1 MFSSPHRVLHIF
13 GSLDRGGAESMIM
26 SLYRNIDREYL
37 QFDFV
42 VNDSNRE
49 YAYEQEIRQLG
60 GRVYRLPALSLKNIK
75 TYKAA
80 WAELL
85 ENHPEWKIVHIHH
98 TSTAPVSIPVAKKA
112 GRTTI
117 AHSHTAGSDGSLK
130 SRLKIASRYPV
141 RHLADYLLACSVPA
155 AQWMFGG
162 KAKDAV
168 VLSNAIDV
176 DSFLPDKTARE
187 RVRAE
192 MGFEPDQKV
201 IGHVGRFMEVKNHTF
216 MLDVL
221 RALVKKDPE
230 VAMVLVGDGPLKT
243 QVQEQAERMGV
254 ADNVVFTGVRP
265 DISDLMQAMDA
276 FIFPSL
282 HEGLPVTLV
291 EAQASGLS
299 CLVSDTV
306 SQDVKLTDCIEFMS
320 LNASAD
326 RWAER
331 LLAMCA
337 QGQRPDNR
345 HELSAAGYGV
355 QDNARWLENFYHKIT
370 ESA

>member
-1 MFSSPHRVLHIF
+1 
-13 GSLDRGGAESMIM
+13 MIM
-26 SLYRNIDREYL
+26 SLYRDIDRKQL
-37 QFDFV
+37 QFDFA
-42 VNDSNRE
+42 VNDSERE

-60 GRVYRLPALSLKNIK
+60 GRVYRLPVLSLKNIK
-75 TYKAA
+75 RYKIS
-80 WAELL
+80 WSELL
-85 ENHPEWKIVHIHH
+85 ENHPEWKVVHIHH
-98 TSTAPVSIPVAKKA
+98 TSTAPVSIPLAKKA

-130 SRLKIASRYPV
+130 SRLKFASRYPV
-141 RHLADYLLACSVPA
+141 RHLADHLLACSAPSA
-155 AQWMFGG
+155 PWIFGS
-162 KAKDAV
+162 KSRDTV
-168 VLSNAIDV
+168 VLNNAIDV
-176 DSFLPDKTARE
+176 ESFLPDKKVRD

-192 MGFEPDQKV
+192 VGFKPSQQV
-201 IGHVGRFMEVKNHTF
+201 IGQVGRFMEVKHHTV
-216 MLDVL
+216 MLDGVQ
-221 RALVKKDPE
+221 ALVQKDPG

-243 QVQEQAERMGV
+243 RVLEQAERMGV
-254 ADNVVFTGVRP
+254 ADNVVFTGVRS

-345 HELSAAGYGV
+345 HELSAAGYDV

>member
-1 MFSSPHRVLHIF
+1 MPSAHRVMHVF

-26 SLYRNIDREYL
+26 SLYRNIDRKQL
-37 QFDFV
+37 QFDFA
-42 VNDSNRE
+42 VNDSDRE
-49 YAYEQEIRQLG
+49 YAYEQEIQQLG
-60 GRVYRLPALSLKNIK
+60 GRVYRLPALSLKNINK
-75 TYKAA
+75 YKAA
-80 WAELL
+80 WSDLL
-85 ENHPEWKIVHIHH
+85 EHQPAWKIIHIHH
-98 TSTAPVSIPVAKKA
+98 TSTAPVSIPIAKKA

-141 RHLADYLLACSVPA
+141 RHLADHLLACSAPS
-155 AQWMFGG
+155 AQWMFGS
-162 KAKDAV
+162 KSKDTV
-168 VLSNAIDV
+168 VLNNAIDV
-176 DSFLPDKTARE
+176 ESFLPDKTVRE

-192 MGFEPDQKV
+192 MGFGTGQKV

-243 QVQEQAERMGV
+243 QIQEQAERMGV
-254 ADNVVFTGVRP
+254 ADNVVFTGVRS

-282 HEGLPVTLV
+282 HEGLPVTLI

-299 CLVSDTV
+299 CLVADMV

-320 LNASAD
+320 LNASAY

-331 LLAMCA
+331 LLEMCA
-337 QGQRPDNR
+337 QGKRPDNR
-345 HELSAAGYGV
+345 HELSAAGYDV
-355 QDNARWLENFYHKIT
+355 KDNARWLENFYQKIT